1 MKFSSIALFT
11 TAALSSSTVQSFTIL
26 PNAVKSVTPI
36 SRSMFYAEE
45 TDEKN
50 DSNDFG
56 SKMPTVYERLGF
68 EEDKI
73 AIGIQPN
80 EVLQWLGKYV

>member
-1 MKFSSIALFT
+1 
-11 TAALSSSTVQSFTIL
+11 
-26 PNAVKSVTPI
+26 
-36 SRSMFYAEE
+36 MFYAEE